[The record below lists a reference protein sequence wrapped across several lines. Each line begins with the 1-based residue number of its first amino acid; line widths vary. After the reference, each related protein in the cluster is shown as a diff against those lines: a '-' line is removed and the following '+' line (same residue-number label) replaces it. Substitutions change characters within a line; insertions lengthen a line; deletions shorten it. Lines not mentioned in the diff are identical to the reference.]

1 MVVFLKRSQ
10 ENNKI
15 ELIGLLITK
24 CLAIRWLIFNLFFIM
39 TNSGETLIL
48 LVFCTSKLHSF
59 ILYCI
64 FVSIHQKFMFY

>member
-24 CLAIRWLIFNLFFIM
+24 CLAIRCVNV
-39 TNSGETLIL
+39 G
-48 LVFCTSKLHSF
+48 CG
-59 ILYCI
+59 
-64 FVSIHQKFMFY
+64 